1 MELSWI
7 VLISVCSLLII
18 FACLVGVAICLC
30 RRSPMNNGTNGN
42 SQNINGN
49 SSFNQVQRE
58 LNDRPRQ
65 RQNDLIF
72 FSFLYKSVYQTNI
85 NTTNGSKHST
95 LPREQTTRLPSEK
108 MMLGENG
115 MNGNHT
121 IPRNFNLCLEAT
133 SIDGPSVNLKSL
145 MGQDIMQQANLTTK
159 DEWFV

>member
-7 VLISVCSLLII
+7 VLISVCSVLII
-18 FACLVGVAICLC
+18 FACLVGFAICLC
-30 RRSPMNNGTNGN
+30 RRSPLNNGTNGN
-42 SQNINGN
+42 TQNINGN

-58 LNDRPRQ
+58 SNGLWECFLVFFNFI
-65 RQNDLIF
+65 QN
-72 FSFLYKSVYQTNI
+72 SVYQTNI
-85 NTTNGSKHST
+85 NATNGSKHST

-145 MGQDIMQQANLTTK
+145 MGQDIMQQPNPTAK